1 MNHIRKN
8 IALILSAM
16 LMISLAGCGSSEG
29 VSEETAAQTQM
40 AQEQEAVYNTD
51 PICNVKR

>member
-1 MNHIRKN
+1 MNHISKN

-29 VSEETAAQTQM
+29 VSEETATQTRYAM
-40 AQEQEAVYNTD
+40 
-51 PICNVKR
+51 

>member
-16 LMISLAGCGSSEG
+16 LMISFTACGSAES
-29 VSEETAAQTQM
+29 VREETATQTQM
-40 AQEQEAVYNTD
+40 AQEQND
-51 PICNVKR
+51 L